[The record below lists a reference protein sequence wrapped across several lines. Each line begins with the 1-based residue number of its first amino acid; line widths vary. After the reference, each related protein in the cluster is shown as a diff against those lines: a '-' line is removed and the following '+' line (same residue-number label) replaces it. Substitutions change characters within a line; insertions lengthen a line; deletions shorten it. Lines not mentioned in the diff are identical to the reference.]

1 MKNKKT
7 KLSGKLR
14 LRLAYLFFNVLLIAN
29 ILTALIFY
37 ILTFFKII
45 IFPGR
50 FGTFGYIIALLI
62 TSLIIGTFFGYFIT
76 ERYFRPLKQ
85 LSDASKK
92 IADGDFTVNI
102 DELEYKEDETEL
114 NNLIKNFNIMV
125 KKLSKI
131 ETLRSDFIA
140 NVSHEF
146 KTPLA
151 TIQGYVTLL
160 EDDKLTNEE
169 KKHYLKIIFDATK
182 KLTNLSSNILKITKL
197 ENQEVEISK
206 TEYNISEQI
215 REVIILLQSSW
226 EKKNIEIETE
236 IEEDVVINADGELLS
251 LVWNNLFSNAFKFTD
266 DGGKV
271 TLKLK
276 SDGDFAIVKIKDTGC
291 GMTAE
296 VGAHIFEKFYQ
307 ADSSRATQGN
317 GLGLALVKR
326 VVDIMQ
332 GDISVDSAVG
342 VGTEFTVR
350 IRRSGNDVEEVR

>member
-50 FGTFGYIIALLI
+50 FGTFGYIIAMLI

-160 EDDKLTNEE
+160 EDDKLTIEE

-226 EKKNIEIETE
+226 EKKNIEFTLDLSDCMIISDE
-236 IEEDVVINADGELLS
+236 ELLQQIWMNIIS
-251 LVWNNLFSNAFKFTD
+251 NAIKFSNAN
-266 DGGKV
+266 GKIDINLASHSNYIVV
-271 TLKLK
+271 T
-276 SDGDFAIVKIKDTGC
+276 IKDYGC
-291 GMTAE
+291 GMDEETINHA
-296 VGAHIFEKFYQ
+296 FDKFYQ
-307 ADSSRATQGN
+307 GDKSHSREGN
-317 GLGLALVKR
+317 GLGLSLVKR
-326 VVDIMQ
+326 ILDICH
-332 GDISVDSAVG
+332 GEIKIESKLNE
-342 VGTEFTVR
+342 GTTITINLPIYF
-350 IRRSGNDVEEVR
+350 D

>member
-50 FGTFGYIIALLI
+50 FGTFGYIIAMLI

-169 KKHYLKIIFDATK
+169 RKHYLKIIFDATK

-197 ENQEVEISK
+197 ENQEVEINK

-226 EKKNIEIETE
+226 EKKNIEFTLDLSNCMIISDE
-236 IEEDVVINADGELLS
+236 ELLQQ
-251 LVWNNLFSNAFKFTD
+251 VWMNIISNAIKFSNENGQIDINLTSHSNYIV
-266 DGGKV
+266 V
-271 TLKLK
+271 T
-276 SDGDFAIVKIKDTGC
+276 IKDYGC
-291 GMTAE
+291 GMDEETLNH
-296 VGAHIFEKFYQ
+296 VFDKFYQ
-307 ADSSRATQGN
+307 GDKSHSKEGN
-317 GLGLALVKR
+317 GLGLSLVKR
-326 VVDIMQ
+326 ILDICL
-332 GDISVDSAVG
+332 GEIKIESKLNE
-342 VGTEFTVR
+342 GTTITINLPIYF
-350 IRRSGNDVEEVR
+350 D